1 MQISD
6 SKSKPLIRVT
16 NLSRQFKVGQNTIDV
31 LKDVDFEIPD
41 GSFTIIYGPSG
52 SGKST
57 LLNALMG
64 LDEPTTGKVTYEGRN
79 LYSMSKDERAYFRGH
94 TMGIV
99 QQTDHW
105 VKSLSVLDNVSLPL
119 EFLGVRRA
127 LALEAA
133 KASLDRMG
141 MLASANKYPDF
152 LSGGEQQRVA
162 MARALVNT
170 PAYIVADEPT
180 GNLDSKNGDAL
191 LEVLL
196 YLNRE
201 FQRTIVLVTHN
212 IEYLSIADQILVVED
227 GRVSELN
234 MTKGRD
240 IVNSLLNDTRDRI
253 DEWRKRKL

>member
-1 MQISD
+1 MNVRGPEP
-6 SKSKPLIRVT
+6 KTLIQVS
-16 NLSRQFKVGQNTIDV
+16 NLSRKFKVGQNTIDV
-31 LKDVDFEIPD
+31 LKQTNFEIPYA
-41 GSFTIIYGPSG
+41 SFTIIYGPSG

-64 LDEPTTGKVTYEGRN
+64 LDEPTSGTVTYEGRN
-79 LYSMSKDERAYFRGH
+79 LYSMSQDERAYFRGH

-105 VKSLSVLDNVSLPL
+105 VKSLSVLDNVALPL
-119 EFLGVRRA
+119 EFLGIRRA
-127 LALEAA
+127 AALEAA
-133 KASLDRMG
+133 KASLARIG
-141 MLASANKYPDF
+141 MLSSANKYPHF

-162 MARALVNT
+162 MARALVNN

-180 GNLDSKNGDAL
+180 GNLDSRNGDAL
-191 LEVLL
+191 LEMLL

-227 GRVSELN
+227 GHVAELN
-234 MTKGRD
+234 MTKGKD
-240 IVNSLLNDTRDRI
+240 IVNSLLNDTKDRI
-253 DEWRKRKL
+253 DKWKKRKH